1 VSGAADRGT
10 WRLIAARDF
19 WVRLR
24 ERSFLISTLLNVGVI
39 SVLVLARASGG
50 FGGAPSFD
58 LGAVGGPDV
67 VAVANA
73 AASLG
78 HAGGVTV
85 RVQPFPD
92 RAAADAALR
101 EGSVD
106 AVVTDTQLYGLESV
120 DPRLEA
126 LVQTSAH
133 QAAVDA
139 VFAAHH
145 VPESERTQASLT
157 DPLALGALQPAPP
170 DRQSNA
176 AVAFIGV
183 LLLYGQLFGYGLWVA
198 TGVIEEKAS
207 RVVEMLLSAVRPRQ
221 LLAGK
226 IVGIGVL
233 GLAQLITIAGFAI
246 CLALATG
253 THIVTSTAIWAALLV
268 IGWFILGYA
277 FYASLFAAH
286 SRYELLGSTPTFAGM
301 ALVTITAGL
310 LAVRREAFVVAI
322 LGLAGG
328 FLTPYLL
335 ATNEDH
341 PIGLFLYVL
350 LLDLG
355 AIAVARSR
363 RWLSVVF
370 VALGATAILFAGWSE
385 RHIDPSKAPGALAAA
400 ALLAAVFCWLRPWLS
415 MSPVVSAA
423 RVPSVATYEQ
433 MSHELV
439 FSWSV
444 PNPPRGVVPLATVPG
459 ADGEALVIDTAHS
472 AINS

>member
-85 RVQPFPD
+85 RVHPFPD

-277 FYASLFAAH
+277 FYASLFAAAGSLV
-286 SRYELLGSTPTFAGM
+286 SRMEELQNVIVPINLTILVSFIISIGALQDPNSRLAVIASILPFSAALAMPVRIVVGAATGWQIALSLTLLIGSAV
-301 ALVTITAGL
+301 ALVPVGARLYAG
-310 LAVRREAFVVAI
+310 AVLRTGSRVKLREAW
-322 LGLAGG
+322 
-328 FLTPYLL
+328 
-335 ATNEDH
+335 
-341 PIGLFLYVL
+341 
-350 LLDLG
+350 
-355 AIAVARSR
+355 R
-363 RWLSVVF
+363 
-370 VALGATAILFAGWSE
+370 
-385 RHIDPSKAPGALAAA
+385 AA
-400 ALLAAVFCWLRPWLS
+400 
-415 MSPVVSAA
+415 
-423 RVPSVATYEQ
+423 
-433 MSHELV
+433 
-439 FSWSV
+439 
-444 PNPPRGVVPLATVPG
+444 
-459 ADGEALVIDTAHS
+459 
-472 AINS
+472 